1 MNDLRGWVTLGD
13 TSKSITNNWK
23 ALLIK
28 SFLVGM
34 AVTAVA
40 FFLLQDVQE
49 EISQTY
55 IKLTVQTLASC
66 IIGGIIVGV
75 ILPVVSFRA
84 VGFHASLSVVVG
96 FVIYFLIYRLVS
108 PPLFPNL
115 YWDIVSNFAGSFI
128 GGFVGGIAGNEG
140 KRLIR
145 LI

>member
-1 MNDLRGWVTLGD
+1 MT
-13 TSKSITNNWK
+13 
-23 ALLIK
+23 
-28 SFLVGM
+28 
-34 AVTAVA
+34 VTAVA
-40 FFLLQDVQE
+40 FFLLQDVE
-49 EISQTY
+49 VEISQVY

-66 IIGGIIVGV
+66 IIGGTIVGV

-96 FVIYFLIYRLVS
+96 FVIYFLIYRLIS

-128 GGFVGGIAGNEG
+128 GGFAGGIAGNEG
-140 KRLIR
+140 KRLIK